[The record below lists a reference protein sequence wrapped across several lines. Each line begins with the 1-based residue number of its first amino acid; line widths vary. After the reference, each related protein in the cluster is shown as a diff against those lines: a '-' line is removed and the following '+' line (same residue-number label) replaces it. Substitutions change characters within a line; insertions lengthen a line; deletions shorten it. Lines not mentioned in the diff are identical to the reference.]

1 MKIRLHAA
9 HALVLNEIIIR
20 MGLLGLKIGKG
31 ATTACRDKAPGNPSP
46 GGKRTLDILSSAGCR
61 TFPFYWPR

>member
-1 MKIRLHAA
+1 
-9 HALVLNEIIIR
+9 

-46 GGKRTLDILSSAGCR
+46 GAKGPSIFRHQRDVELFRFIGPASQPISETGRGCHW
-61 TFPFYWPR
+61 YLNI